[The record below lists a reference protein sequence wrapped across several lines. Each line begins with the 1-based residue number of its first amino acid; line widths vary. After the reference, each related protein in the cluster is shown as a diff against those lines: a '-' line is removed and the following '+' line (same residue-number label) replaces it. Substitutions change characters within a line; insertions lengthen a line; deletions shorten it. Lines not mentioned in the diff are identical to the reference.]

1 MFFSELSH
9 KSLEIDP
16 AELATVLLNRSS
28 IERFRQF
35 DAKVLRPK
43 GTLRSNFLL
52 LQFLKQIVQ
61 RIGLEHTRRQRI
73 ILGKLMYK
81 SSKFLSHEQT
91 LHKSVDITRIS
102 QIFKPTIS
110 KTNLPLLPILLFILN
125 GQLPNRQLIK
135 NIMNHRSVNTRI
147 ITFFYLMQKTFRS
160 FTKIGKSIFVES
172 IKFYYTFINTTEVY
186 IASNYVET
194 KVVSEKIYLFTLET
208 FTIAETYHEVLGELY
223 VSLEFLGMVQPQ
235 SEEFFTNVP

>member
-1 MFFSELSH
+1 
-9 KSLEIDP
+9 
-16 AELATVLLNRSS
+16 
-28 IERFRQF
+28 
-35 DAKVLRPK
+35 
-43 GTLRSNFLL
+43 
-52 LQFLKQIVQ
+52 
-61 RIGLEHTRRQRI
+61 
-73 ILGKLMYK
+73 
-81 SSKFLSHEQT
+81 
-91 LHKSVDITRIS
+91 
-102 QIFKPTIS
+102 
-110 KTNLPLLPILLFILN
+110 
-125 GQLPNRQLIK
+125 
-135 NIMNHRSVNTRI
+135 
-147 ITFFYLMQKTFRS
+147 MQKTFRS